1 MEFLDLKRQYRTIG
15 KEIDEAI
22 RRVIKGGTFI
32 GGEEVKKFEEEV
44 ASFLNVKYAVG
55 VNSGTDALYLA
66 LKALNMEKDAEVIT
80 TPFTFVATADTVIQ
94 AGARPVFS
102 DTDNTFN
109 IDPDRIE
116 DKITAKTKA
125 IIPVHIFGLPA
136 DSKIL
141 KIAKRNKLFVI
152 EDAAQAIGAIQQNRH
167 AGTLGDIGCFSFF
180 PSKNLGAYGDGGLVV
195 TDKKALYEKIK
206 MLKSHGSREGQKYVH
221 IHLGINSRLDSIQ
234 AAILRVKLKYL
245 SEWTGKR
252 QEIAALYSKS
262 FAGIDEIVVPQ
273 TNQGVFHQYTIRAEK
288 RDKLKNFLSQE
299 RIPTMIYY
307 PRPLHLQPALSYLG
321 YGKGSFPEAEKSSRE
336 VLSLPIYPELRLSE
350 QKFVINKVRSF
361 YTKS

>member
-152 EDAAQAIGAIQQNRH
+152 EDADR
-167 AGTLGDIGCFSFF
+167 
-180 PSKNLGAYGDGGLVV
+180 K
-195 TDKKALYEKIK
+195 
-206 MLKSHGSREGQKYVH
+206 
-221 IHLGINSRLDSIQ
+221 
-234 AAILRVKLKYL
+234 
-245 SEWTGKR
+245 
-252 QEIAALYSKS
+252 
-262 FAGIDEIVVPQ
+262 
-273 TNQGVFHQYTIRAEK
+273 
-288 RDKLKNFLSQE
+288 
-299 RIPTMIYY
+299 
-307 PRPLHLQPALSYLG
+307 
-321 YGKGSFPEAEKSSRE
+321 
-336 VLSLPIYPELRLSE
+336 
-350 QKFVINKVRSF
+350 
-361 YTKS
+361 